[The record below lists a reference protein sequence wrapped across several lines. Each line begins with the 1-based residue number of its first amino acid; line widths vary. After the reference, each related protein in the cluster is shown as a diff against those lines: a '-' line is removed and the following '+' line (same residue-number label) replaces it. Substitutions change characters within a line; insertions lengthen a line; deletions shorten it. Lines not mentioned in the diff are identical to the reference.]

1 MIMCAN
7 CKALRN
13 MLALYKNKDYYYY
26 PAPVLSNMYT
36 DNADVASSLV
46 RLLYSIPMIPRLQSL
61 RPGYISP
68 DTGNTCNVTYY
79 KHHANIFRSALHFNT
94 QYEQVDDHRTN
105 QKNARSLGE
114 IIFLSGIKVF
124 ILGSTS
130 SCTASMCCREQCCI
144 LLSDQKNA
152 KKINPNPG
160 PIHGPLLPNN
170 NPVEQLNHEN
180 LRKSQVSPGR
190 REPKPVPVPTV
201 PISSIEGQKIQQQQ
215 LVAVQKQASG
225 RSLCSP
231 RRVIV
236 QASTG
241 ELLRCLGEF
250 VCRRCYKLKELSPGE
265 PTMWFRNVDR
275 SLLLQGWQDQGFIT
289 PANLVFVY
297 LLCREA
303 IGDEL
308 ATEYE
313 LQAAFLTCLY
323 LAYSYMG
330 NEISYPLK
338 PFLVETD
345 KEVFWQRCLS
355 IIDRMS
361 AKMLQI
367 NSDPHFFTQ
376 VFQDLKNEGET
387 RESIGHWTINLDR

>member
-1 MIMCAN
+1 MGTV
-7 CKALRN
+7 LS
-13 MLALYKNKDYYYY
+13 LS
-26 PAPVLSNMYT
+26 PAPGKAGPLDDRKPEPPGVGGGYSAIPNSKNGGSNKPEKSLKRHSVL
-36 DNADVASSLV
+36 
-46 RLLYSIPMIPRLQSL
+46 I
-61 RPGYISP
+61 
-68 DTGNTCNVTYY
+68 
-79 KHHANIFRSALHFNT
+79 SALT
-94 QYEQVDDHRTN
+94 WKRLV
-105 QKNARSLGE
+105 A
-114 IIFLSGIKVF
+114 
-124 ILGSTS
+124 
-130 SCTASMCCREQCCI
+130 ASAKK
-144 LLSDQKNA
+144 KNA
-152 KKINPNPG
+152 KKVNPG
-160 PIHGPLLPNN
+160 PVTGPLLPNHHHN

-180 LRKSQVSPGR
+180 LRKSQA
-190 REPKPVPVPTV
+190 REPKAVPVPTV
-201 PISSIEGQKIQQQQ
+201 PPGNSDGQKSQ

-231 RRVIV
+231 RRVVV

-250 VCRRCYKLKELSPGE
+250 VCRRCYRLKELSPGE

-308 ATEYE
+308 ASEYE

-376 VFQDLKNEGET
+376 VFQDLKNEGEV
-387 RESIGHWTINLDR
+387 RESNGHWTINLDR